1 MQSRLQQY
9 PWEHCKYCPF
19 VSNSGHLPISRF
31 RSLQTVTG
39 VGFSYFI
46 FCMKALNLLPASVL
60 NSFSECFSSVNFLLQ
75 EKCVNAPSVA
85 RVSDSSL
92 HHNLCFS
99 AGVRLGEHDISTV
112 KDCYTVRTMQGEDQV
127 CAPKVQDVAIAKV
140 IVHPDYVRQ
149 NYWSSDIGLIKLKK
163 PANLTRSNIGRICLP
178 IMEPSDRTGVVTGW
192 GRTEAG
198 KPLVED

>member
-1 MQSRLQQY
+1 M
-9 PWEHCKYCPF
+9 
-19 VSNSGHLPISRF
+19 
-31 RSLQTVTG
+31 
-39 VGFSYFI
+39 
-46 FCMKALNLLPASVL
+46 ALDLFPASVL
-60 NSFSECFSSVNFLLQ
+60 NSFSECFSSVNFLLL
-75 EKCVNAPSVA
+75 NAPLWPEYLIPRYITSH
-85 RVSDSSL
+85 SY
-92 HHNLCFS
+92 NLCFS

-112 KDCYTVRTMQGEDQV
+112 KDCYTIRTMQGEDQV

-198 KPLVED
+198 NPLVED